1 MVQKIEVIRADIT
14 TLNVDAI
21 VNAANNTLLGGGG
34 VDGAIHRRAGS
45 RLLDECRTYVIHTVG
60 PVYAGRPTD
69 PEKLASCY
77 YNSLEVAAG
86 KGLRTVAF
94 SAISCGVYG
103 YPVAEASR
111 IAVRTVYEWFRDHP
125 DYDIEV
131 YLVGFNDEVIN
142 ALKSALDTENTGLTS
157 AMIV

>member
-1 MVQKIEVIRADIT
+1 M
-14 TLNVDAI
+14 
-21 VNAANNTLLGGGG
+21 
-34 VDGAIHRRAGS
+34 
-45 RLLDECRTYVIHTVG
+45 
-60 PVYAGRPTD
+60 
-69 PEKLASCY
+69 
-77 YNSLEVAAG
+77 AAG